1 MAERDASGPLYQ
13 KLGVVPLHVLISK
26 QARDGLRLVSA
37 ITGMKHAFLAER
49 ELIHLRDRY
58 LPNLTVE
65 EQTRFHADALT
76 LDDLRAIR
84 ARYIAAINSEESK

>member
-1 MAERDASGPLYQ
+1 MESLYQ
-13 KLGVVPLHVLISK
+13 KLGVVPVHVLVSK
-26 QARDGLRLVSA
+26 QARDGLRLVAA

-58 LPNLTVE
+58 LPNLTAE
-65 EQTRFHADALT
+65 EKARFADDALT

-84 ARYIAAINSEESK
+84 ARYIAANKEESK